1 MKLVTYFSTFPCN
14 SILWTDPLRPNVLPV
29 RPWRHSRTPF
39 NRQHV
44 VVHATVVWTHWTT
57 KRFYEIES
65 LFSLKLKMCKN
76 LTCHAEWLMCHDGF
90 LIDLFSIAI
99 SHTHTLSLSHINT
112 LSHSHRHTL
121 RHTQSQ
127 TLSLAYNHSLSNT
140 QTHTLIHSLS
150 FLLPCSFIFLSI
162 ARLWTHSLSHTHT
175 HLHVSFRCV
184 PNKIHDVGSPTFCL
198 LWPIQKVHLAFS
210 HT

>member
-14 SILWTDPLRPNVLPV
+14 SILWTDPLRPNVLPG

-127 TLSLAYNHSLSNT
+127 TLSLSLINT
-140 QTHTLIHSLS
+140 LSLKHTHLFTLSLS
-150 FLLPCSFIFLSI
+150 FNLVLFSFSLLLAYEHTLS
-162 ARLWTHSLSHTHT
+162 LTHTHT
-175 HLHVSFRCV
+175 FMSHSGVCRIKYTMLALLRFVSF
-184 PNKIHDVGSPTFCL
+184 G
-198 LWPIQKVHLAFS
+198 
-210 HT
+210 